1 MFSLL
6 LFCLISQPNFV
17 GSRKSKVIIR
27 RVQSST
33 GTDQLELP
41 GRTCRYEDDSCTR
54 FSAKDYQK
62 QTSTQSCECSCSSQ
76 AATFTA
82 FKGVCVNNEEFRE
95 TELQSKVMRLLK
107 YLTIICVFPLQQSP
121 ANSNCH
127 GYNYYHM

>member
-17 GSRKSKVIIR
+17 GSRKTKVIIR

-41 GRTCRYEDDSCTR
+41 GRTCRYEDDFCTR
-54 FSAKDYQK
+54 FSAEDYQK
-62 QTSTQSCECSCSSQ
+62 QTRTQSCECSCSSQ

-82 FKGVCVNNEEFRE
+82 FKGVWKCVNNEEFRE
-95 TELQSKVMRLLK
+95 TELQSKVMGLLK
-107 YLTIICVFPLQQSP
+107 YFTIICVFPL
-121 ANSNCH
+121 
-127 GYNYYHM
+127 